1 MKILIYGEYSGYG
14 KSLAIG
20 FRELGHEAAVF
31 SPNGDGWKKLES
43 DFGFSAVT
51 KLGKLKE
58 IIKYIP
64 VFLKFDAVYIM
75 NPSFFSFK
83 LLGPLMLLLF
93 KIKGIKLFLLCCGD
107 DVEYIKA
114 GESGIITKFVF
125 SGIDYPGV
133 DYFKTVPEKII
144 NYLCAKA
151 VNKIIPTMYDYQAPW
166 QASNFSYKVTVVV
179 PLACHVG
186 NMPKIK
192 PTDINS
198 IKIMHGIN
206 RRDVKGTDVI
216 LAALKRIDD
225 EFSNVVVFTPE
236 KLSQLEYLK
245 LFAEVDISI
254 DQCKCHSYGMNA
266 IYAMLHGHVVLA
278 PADEKHCA
286 SFNIAKSPIVSI
298 SNDEEDIYQK
308 LKDLILSA
316 EYLDERKNQTVNYA
330 VTHHESVNVCSKLLD
345 AASVKQRL

>member
-31 SPNGDGWKKLES
+31 SPNGDGWKKLDS
-43 DFGFSAVT
+43 DFGFSAQSKV
-51 KLGKLKE
+51 GKLKDLF
-58 IIKYIP
+58 KLIP
-64 VFLKFDAVYIM
+64 VFLKFDVVYIM

-93 KIKGIKLFLLCCGD
+93 KIKGCKLFLLCCGD

-125 SGIDYPGV
+125 SGVDYPV
-133 DYFKTVPEKII
+133 DNYFKTVSEKII
-144 NYLCAKA
+144 NYLCAKSA
-151 VNKIIPTMYDYQAPW
+151 DRIIPTMYDYQAPW
-166 QASNFSYKVTVVV
+166 QASNFSNKVTEVV
-179 PLACHVG
+179 PLACHVD
-186 NMPKIK
+186 NIPKIK

-236 KLSQLEYLK
+236 KLSQSEYLK

-278 PADEKHCA
+278 PADENHCA
-286 SFNIAKSPIVSI
+286 SFNVENSPIVSI

-308 LKDLILSA
+308 LKKLILSA
-316 EYLDERKNQTVNYA
+316 EYLDKRKAETADYA
-330 VTHHESVNVCSKLLD
+330 ARYHKPVVVCKKLKVDKHH
-345 AASVKQRL
+345 A